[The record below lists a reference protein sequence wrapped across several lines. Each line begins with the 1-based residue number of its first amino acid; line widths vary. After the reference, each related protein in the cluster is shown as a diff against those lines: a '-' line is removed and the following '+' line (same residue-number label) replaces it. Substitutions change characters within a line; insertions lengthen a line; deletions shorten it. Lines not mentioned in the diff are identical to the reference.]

1 MKTDLIEI
9 FQTIRASLQPYAT
22 LGFDNRS
29 NTEEVYDLWSNKNVE
44 IEGNAK
50 HEVFFTEVSIDAGH
64 VTLSL
69 FPKDLNVGDVKVSDD
84 LAELRTEDGN
94 FNISE
99 LDEELLSQIE
109 DAVAA
114 AYKIYKD
121 KGWVV

>member
-44 IEGNAK
+44 IEGNLK
-50 HEVFFTEVSIDAGH
+50 NEVFFTQVSIDTDH
-64 VTLSL
+64 VTFSL
-69 FPKDLNVGDVKVSDD
+69 FPKDFNVGDVKMSDD

-94 FNISE
+94 FNVSE
-99 LDEELLSQIE
+99 LDDELLSQIE